1 MGTKKG
7 QRRKTAR
14 RAYYKPSRKKLGN
27 PAKLKRDKWGDAQ
40 IKEKG
45 KLFTFTP
52 TMYSDERYVGTAAK
66 EMRQQGWLVRTRQ
79 YAPGAFAIFRRKK

>member
-14 RAYYKPSRKKLGN
+14 RAYYKPSRKKVKASGGR
-27 PAKLKRDKWGDAQ
+27 RDKYGDKQ
-40 IKEKG
+40 IKEGG

-52 TMYSDERYVGTAAK
+52 TNYFDERYIATAAK
-66 EMRQQGWLVRTRQ
+66 EMRKMGWLVRTRQ
-79 YAPGAFAIFRRKK
+79 FGEGAFAIFRRKK